1 MLILYHIINKQQNIA
16 VLEEILE
23 LQICIGQKIQ
33 KLYSKLSVISYSNTF
48 LMLPVIND
56 NESIEIKMKV
66 M

>member
-56 NESIEIKMKV
+56 NESK
-66 M
+66 

>member
-1 MLILYHIINKQQNIA
+1 MLILYHNYHIINKQQNIA

-56 NESIEIKMKV
+56 NESK
-66 M
+66 